1 MTDQAG
7 RCVHFR
13 ASRGPKGAPGVFI
26 DSACRSGTCGTCMVK
41 VASGRVRM
49 GTDEAL
55 TAEERQAG
63 YVLAC
68 QATPGGHVEV
78 VA

>member
-1 MTDQAG
+1 
-7 RCVHFR
+7 
-13 ASRGPKGAPGVFI
+13 
-26 DSACRSGTCGTCMVK
+26 MVK

-68 QATPGGHVEV
+68 QATPDGHVEV